1 MISDKRKGTA
11 VQSRPIGGRL
21 KPVSASG
28 LAVIA
33 LLSLCSAG
41 CSQAGESKELL
52 ALDNAYRAGVLTADE
67 YRAKKAVIESQAAAS
82 AALDKGL
89 ASGVLSQEEY
99 QARKARL
106 DSTAAGLAALEKA
119 RRDGVLSNTEYLA
132 KKSALLALND
142 SASNQ
147 PAVPP
152 TAPTPDSTPAP
163 TFTPAPAPVPPPQAI
178 ATPAPQS
185 ARAPAPVNTVAP
197 AAPAPS
203 GDGHTYRMKM
213 AKILDQQG
221 FGSPLVSA
229 TLLIPSDWQSQ
240 GATTWNLKDKCNTI
254 STTLRATGPDG
265 RAFEIFPAYTW
276 NWADDPTI
284 LKQTAAQTAKL
295 GNHACDIMPPMGA
308 ADYLKQNLG
317 KIRPNAKLA
326 GIEPA
331 TKILKILQDRAR
343 QTEQASQGRFQQHV
357 RPDAI
362 RARIRYSL
370 NGQPVEEWIL
380 VVTMITSTT
389 GPAFNARAGKSTQSS
404 TYNCRATMLAE
415 RAPQGQLDSNEK
427 LFDLINSTYHV
438 DPQWQGRVTQNAL
451 KIQQIRNKGIQDRAN
466 IVSKNA
472 GDIRNIQQQAYE
484 NQQKGEAQSSA
495 QFDQY
500 LRGTETYQNPNTGEK
515 VDLDSSYG
523 HAWVSNTGEY
533 LLSDQAT
540 FDPNTVSKDSWTPME
555 HSKP

>member
-1 MISDKRKGTA
+1 MKS
-11 VQSRPIGGRL
+11 VN
-21 KPVSASG
+21 ASG
-28 LAVIA
+28 LAIIA
-33 LLSLCSAG
+33 LLSLCGAS
-41 CSQAGESKELL
+41 CSQSRESKELL

-67 YRAKKAVIESQAAAS
+67 YRAKKAVIESQATAV
-82 AALDKGL
+82 AALDKAL

-99 QARKARL
+99 QARKAQL
-106 DSTAAGLAALEKA
+106 DASAAGLAALEKA
-119 RRDGVLSNTEYLA
+119 RRDGVLSDPEYLA
-132 KKSALLALND
+132 KKSALLAAD
-142 SASNQ
+142 IAQ
-147 PAVPP
+147 IP
-152 TAPTPDSTPAP
+152 
-163 TFTPAPAPVPPPQAI
+163 PPPQPA
-178 ATPAPQS
+178 APQS
-185 ARAPAPVNTVAP
+185 APAPAPVNTVASTAP
-197 AAPAPS
+197 TSAAPGASPS

-221 FGSPLVSA
+221 FGNPMVSA

-254 STTLRATGPDG
+254 TTTLHASGPDG
-265 RAFEIFPAYTW
+265 RAFEIFPAYNW
-276 NWADDPTI
+276 NWADDPAI
-284 LKQTAAQTAKL
+284 LKQTAAQAAKL
-295 GNHACDIMPPMGA
+295 GNHACDIMPPLGA

-317 KIRPNAKLA
+317 KIRPNTKLV

-331 TKILKILQDRAR
+331 AKILKILQDRVR
-343 QTEQASQGRFQQHV
+343 QNEQAAPQGRFQRHV
-357 RPDAI
+357 RPDAV
-362 RARIRYSL
+362 RARVRYTL

-380 VVTMITSTT
+380 AVTMITSTT
-389 GPAFNARAGKSTQSS
+389 GPAYSARSMKSAQST

-427 LFDLINSTYHV
+427 LFDLINSTYRV
-438 DPQWQGRVTQNAL
+438 DQQWQGRVTQNAL

-472 GDIRNIQQQAYE
+472 EDIRNIQRQAYE

-500 LRGTETYQNPNTGEK
+500 LRGTETYRNPSTGEK